1 MPRVFASSSSSL
13 LAAVALLL
21 VASVSAAASAP
32 ATLPANCSTALPR
45 DSCAFYLDCLEATF
59 PCGADGYAVG
69 YGDKYCRAFAANEAW
84 FSPKGKR
91 WISDVMFCL
100 QTDLV
105 PLLTATAAK
114 KTCPEIRQQA
124 FSSHPPCY
132 LQAGVCTLPVSDWIA
147 LARVIGIKQLVAD
160 LQAVRQEVLVALGC
174 PGKWL
179 EALLNKLL
187 AL

>member
-1 MPRVFASSSSSL
+1 MPRALVSAISS
-13 LAAVALLL
+13 VLLL
-21 VASVSAAASAP
+21 LLSVSFAAE
-32 ATLPANCSTALPR
+32 LPANCTTALPR

-69 YGDKYCRAFAANEAW
+69 YGNKYCRAFADNEAW

-100 QTDLV
+100 QSDLV
-105 PLLTATAAK
+105 PLLTTKEPA
-114 KTCPEIRQQA
+114 KTCRQIRQMA
-124 FSSHPPCY
+124 FNSHPPCY

-160 LQAVRQEVLVALGC
+160 LQAVKQEVLVALGC

-179 EALLNKLL
+179 EAILNKLL
-187 AL
+187 QL